1 MRNANQQAKLY
12 RRKYKE
18 VDRQKKLHA
27 PIVPDLNHE
36 RLDRVM
42 RCLDGEFNYVLVA
55 RSKVARGIQLYHW
68 RRGWDS
74 FLNVKNL

>member
-27 PIVPDLNHE
+27 PIVPDLNHA
-36 RLDRVM
+36 RLDRM
-42 RCLDGEFNYVLVA
+42 MLCLDGEFNSVLVA
-55 RSKVARGIQLYHW
+55 KPKASR
-68 RRGWDS
+68 
-74 FLNVKNL
+74 

>member
-1 MRNANQQAKLY
+1 MGNANQQAKLH

-27 PIVPDLNHE
+27 PIVPDLNHA
-36 RLDRVM
+36 RLDRMM
-42 RCLDGEFNYVLVA
+42 RCLDGEFNSVLVA
-55 RSKVARGIQLYHW
+55 KPKAPREIHLCSW

-74 FLNVKNL
+74 NPR

>member
-27 PIVPDLNHE
+27 PIVPDLNHA
-36 RLDRVM
+36 RLDRMM
-42 RCLDGEFNYVLVA
+42 RCLDGEFNSVLVA
-55 RSKVARGIQLYHW
+55 CLISGSNKLGPLKANAKLNIQ
-68 RRGWDS
+68 
-74 FLNVKNL
+74 N